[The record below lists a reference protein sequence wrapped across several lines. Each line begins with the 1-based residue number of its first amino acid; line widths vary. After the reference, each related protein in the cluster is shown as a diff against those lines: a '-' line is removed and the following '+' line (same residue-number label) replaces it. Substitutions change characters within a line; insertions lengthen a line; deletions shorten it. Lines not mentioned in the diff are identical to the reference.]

1 MRNFRSL
8 VLGLVLV
15 SLAGVSWGDSE
26 IIKTIPLSIYI
37 DDVSLAIVV
46 IGCGIFA
53 ATSHLSGSTNAF
65 LVLRDIGIPVGL
77 FGALA
82 GAFGI
87 SLYLA
92 DYTLVYNYTAI
103 MLITALYGGI
113 VSGIGIFV
121 AGQDPTENLIP
132 RSPMTIYCATFMILA
147 ICLWVMESSA
157 GLGTYGSPILIG
169 IFTAVFTLA
178 LATKKK
184 TLTATI
190 ADAAFFSS
198 MLCVLVGL
206 IARFSNYVQPGIKVS
221 MGGLVIGLLL
231 YIFALC
237 VSYGVGKQAEINAPR
252 QNWHWLELAG
262 FLVFMYFAPETLR
275 EVLSA

>member
-1 MRNFRSL
+1 MRNFRRL

-15 SLAGVSWGDSE
+15 SLAGVSWGDSAMIE
-26 IIKTIPLSIYI
+26 TIPLSIYI
-37 DDVSLAIVV
+37 DGVSFAIVV
-46 IGCGIFA
+46 MSCGIFA

-65 LVLRDIGIPVGL
+65 AVLRDIGIPVGL

-87 SLYLA
+87 SLNLA
-92 DYTLVYNYTAI
+92 DYAQVYSYTAL
-103 MLITALYGGI
+103 MLITSLYGGI
-113 VSGIGIFV
+113 VSGIGVFV
-121 AGQDPTENLIP
+121 AGQDLTENLIP
-132 RSPMTIYCATFMILA
+132 RSPKAIYCATCVMLA
-147 ICLWVMESSA
+147 VCLWAMESSA
-157 GLGTYGSPILIG
+157 GLGPYVSPILIG

-178 LATKKK
+178 LATRKK

-206 IARFSNYVQPGIKVS
+206 IARFSDYVQLGIKIS
-221 MGGLVIGLLL
+221 MGGIVIGLLL
-231 YIFALC
+231 YISALC
-237 VSYGVGKQAEINAPR
+237 VSYGVGEQAEINGQR

-262 FLVFMYFAPETLR
+262 FLIFMYLAPETLR